1 MKRVSKINFSVFITL
16 IGLVSMLTL
25 FMKYRYFEENNSFRH
40 LTLNDLHCQNEP
52 PLDT

>member
-25 FMKYRYFEENNSFRH
+25 FMKYRYFEEINNKKYTS
-40 LTLNDLHCQNEP
+40 TIELNMPQITSCNF
-52 PLDT
+52 